1 MKEYMVK
8 ITEVRYE
15 YIDAETKDD
24 AIEIAREMILANS
37 DEIEI
42 EIVEED

>member
-1 MKEYMVK
+1 MVK

-15 YIDAETKDD
+15 YINAETKDD
-24 AIEIAREMILANS
+24 AIEIAREMVLANA

-42 EIVEED
+42 EIEEENQI